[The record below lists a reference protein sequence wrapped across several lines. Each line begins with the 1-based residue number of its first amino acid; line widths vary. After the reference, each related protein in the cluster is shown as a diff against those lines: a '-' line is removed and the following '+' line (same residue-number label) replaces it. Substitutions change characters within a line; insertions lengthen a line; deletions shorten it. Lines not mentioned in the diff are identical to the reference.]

1 MINQGYVLVI
11 TEKLQ
16 ERKKKRLNLLNQEMD
31 GERSALGTD
40 H

>member
-1 MINQGYVLVI
+1 MINQGCVLDI
-11 TEKLQ
+11 TEKVQ
-16 ERKKKRLNLLNQEMD
+16 ERKKRLNLLNEEMD